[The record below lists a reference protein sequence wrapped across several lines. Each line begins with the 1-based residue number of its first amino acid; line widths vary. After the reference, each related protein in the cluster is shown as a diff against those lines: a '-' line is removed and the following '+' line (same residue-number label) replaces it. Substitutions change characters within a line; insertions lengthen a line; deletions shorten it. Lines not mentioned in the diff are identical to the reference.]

1 MRTHYINR
9 DEQIKHQETISN
21 RLQWLAILTILTA
34 LAVLACCLDLKD
46 GILTM

>member
-1 MRTHYINR
+1 MKTQYMNR

-21 RLQWLAILTILTA
+21 RLQWIAIVTILA
-34 LAVLACCLDLKD
+34 AIAVLACCLDLKD